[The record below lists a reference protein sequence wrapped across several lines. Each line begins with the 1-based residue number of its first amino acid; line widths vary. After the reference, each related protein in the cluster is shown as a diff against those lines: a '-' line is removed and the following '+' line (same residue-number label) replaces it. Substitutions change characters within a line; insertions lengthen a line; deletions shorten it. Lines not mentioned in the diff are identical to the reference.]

1 MATSAQDGRLDR
13 ADRDAREGFSAQL
26 PAQRDLFE
34 LVIDAYVGADTAVA
48 NDELYRR
55 VGQAAGIEP
64 AAWDEKRPIGR
75 AGQMHS
81 PLKRK
86 VRWYQQT
93 LKNLGVLEP
102 VDGEAG
108 RGRWRLTSAGRAK
121 YSKLTPAAPR
131 RVLLGFSTDLG
142 LALWASFEHV
152 FPALGEPIHLSI
164 TSPPYPLA
172 VERAYGNVS
181 EAGYVD
187 WICQML
193 EPIVRHLAPGGSVVL
208 NISNDIFMPKSPAR
222 SLYRERLVLALHERL
237 GLFKMDEIPWINRS
251 KPPGPLQWASLS
263 RQQLNV
269 AWEPIYWFTNDP
281 HRCLADNRRVL
292 LEHTER
298 HKRLLAAGG
307 EQRTARYGDGAY
319 RLRPGSYG
327 RPTAGRIPK
336 NVIEAGHACP
346 DKQAVRRL
354 ALDQGLPTHG
364 AAAPVSIGRQ
374 LVEFL
379 TRPGDLVVDQCA
391 GWFNFLK
398 AAELSGRRWL
408 GTELM
413 GEHVLGAA
421 SRFRSAPG
429 FRMVGEWAK

>member
-1 MATSAQDGRLDR
+1 MKPLASTAT
-13 ADRDAREGFSAQL
+13 
-26 PAQRDLFE
+26 PAQQDLFGF
-34 LVIDAYVGADTAVA
+34 VIEAYAGADAAVA
-48 NDELYRR
+48 NDDLYRR
-55 VGQAAGIEP
+55 VGQAAGIDP
-64 AAWDEKRPIGR
+64 SAWDEKRAIGR
-75 AGQMHS
+75 SGEMHS

-93 LKNLGVLEP
+93 LKRLGVLEP
-102 VDGEAG
+102 ADGGRGAA

-121 YSKLTPAAPR
+121 FGTLTPAAPR
-131 RVLLGFSTDLG
+131 RVLLGFSTELG

-152 FPALGEPIHLSI
+152 FPSLGEPIHLSI

-181 EAGYVD
+181 EARYVD
-187 WICQML
+187 WICEML
-193 EPIVRHLAPGGSVVL
+193 EPIVRHLVPGGSVVL
-208 NISNDIFMPKSPAR
+208 NVSNDIFLPKSPAR
-222 SLYRERLVLALHERL
+222 SLYRERLVLALHDRL
-237 GLFKMDEIPWINRS
+237 GLFKMDEIPWVNRS

-281 HRCLADNRRVL
+281 TRCLADNRRVL
-292 LEHTER
+292 AAHTEK

-307 EQRTARYGDGAY
+307 EQRTASYGDGAY

-327 RPTAGRIPK
+327 RETTGRIPK
-336 NVIEAGHACP
+336 NVLEAGHACA
-346 DKQAVRRL
+346 DKQAVRRAAL
-354 ALDQGLPTHG
+354 AQGLPTHG

-421 SRFRSAPG
+421 SRFKSAAG
-429 FRMVGEWAK
+429 FQMVGEWRNA